1 MSNQWAHDNHG
12 DAGSP
17 IHGHGH
23 GHGHDHADDFAAANR
38 TYFDEYAHKGEE
50 AFAGWRDMAR
60 KEVDAMRARWPELFD
75 KERTVVL
82 DFACG
87 VGMISE
93 QLVPHVKKIVGVDI
107 SEVSVDRY
115 NTLATEKL
123 GLTPET
129 MKAVTV
135 ELKGEDGEL
144 DGVKFDLVVCCASF
158 HHLASIDDT
167 TRLLASFLKP
177 GGALLVADIKAADDG
192 RQLFPETHHGLV
204 PHRHGITEARL
215 REAFE
220 GAGLGAFDFHDAAT
234 QKLPHDPHGEEA
246 TWFVARGVKPE

>member
-1 MSNQWAHDNHG
+1 MSDHAHDHKHG
-12 DAGSP
+12 EASAHE
-17 IHGHGH
+17 HGHGH
-23 GHGHDHADDFAAANR
+23 AHAHGHDFAAANKS
-38 TYFDEYAHKGEE
+38 YFDEYAHNAEE
-50 AFAGWRDMAR
+50 MFAGWREMAR
-60 KEVDAMRARWPELFD
+60 KEVDAMRTQWPALFD

-93 QLVPHVKKIVGVDI
+93 QLVPHVKKLVGVDI
-107 SEVSVDRY
+107 SDVSVDRY
-115 NTLATEKL
+115 NTLASEKL
-123 GLTPET
+123 GLTPGT
-129 MKAVTV
+129 MKAVSV
-135 ELKGEDGEL
+135 ELKGEEGEL
-144 DGVKFDLVVCCASF
+144 DGIKFDLVVCCASF
-158 HHLASIDDT
+158 HHFASIDDT

-192 RQLFPETHHGLV
+192 RQLFPESHHGLV

-220 GAGLGAFDFHDAAT
+220 GAGLGAFELHDAAT
-234 QKLPHDPHGEEA
+234 HKLPHDPHGEEV